1 MKRAAL
7 ILLMLL
13 VSITPALAQS
23 TKKQENRRAQ
33 LKKEIAIIND
43 QLKENAK
50 GSSRALSDLNLT
62 RKKIGLR
69 KDLIAENER
78 EIRMLNDSIRFKE
91 NEIGRLQRRL
101 DTLNVYYNRLIRSAY
116 RNRDTRLWYLY
127 ILSGKN
133 IAQSFR
139 RFAYLRSF
147 STEISRQAND
157 IRETADRLEIE
168 KEQLEGLKAD
178 ARKSQIK
185 LQEDMASL
193 KEEEGKSEEI
203 IARLKKDEKK
213 YRAELDKKNKQVEA
227 LNREIAEIIRKANKG
242 SSGGKGSGG
251 KKTSTE
257 VDTKLASEFASNRG
271 KLPWPVEGSVTE
283 TYGQHYHP
291 TYKNIKLP
299 FSNGVTITTS
309 KSAPVKAVFNG
320 KVVQVVVLS
329 GYNQCIILQHGNY
342 FTFYCRVRGITV
354 KAGDKVTTGQVIG
367 YVDTVGDETSL
378 HFQLWKDSASE
389 DPELWL
395 K

>member
-7 ILLMLL
+7 ILLLAL
-13 VSITPALAQS
+13 VSMAPVFSQS

-33 LKKEIAIIND
+33 LKKEIEIING
-43 QLKENAK
+43 QLRENAK
-50 GSSRALSDLNLT
+50 GSSKALSDLNLT

-91 NEIGRLQRRL
+91 NEIGKLQRRL
-101 DTLNVYYNRLIRSAY
+101 DTLNVYYERLVRSAY

-133 IAQSFR
+133 IAQSMR
-139 RFAYLRSF
+139 RFAYLRNF

-157 IRETADRLEIE
+157 IRETSDRLEIE
-168 KEQLEGLKAD
+168 KEQLEVLKAD

-213 YRAELDKKNKQVEA
+213 YRAELDKKSKQVEA
-227 LNREIAEIIRKANKG
+227 LNREIAEIIRKAKKG
-242 SSGGKGSGG
+242 SGGKAEGG

-257 VDTKLASEFASNRG
+257 VDTKLSSEFAANRG

-299 FSNGVTITTS
+299 FSNGVTITTQ
-309 KSAPVKAVFNG
+309 KSAPVRAVFNG

-329 GYNQCIILQHGNY
+329 GYNQCIIVQHGSY

-367 YVDTVGDETSL
+367 YADTIGDETSL

-389 DPELWL
+389 DPENWL

>member
-7 ILLMLL
+7 ILLLAL
-13 VSITPALAQS
+13 VSMAPVFSQS

-33 LKKEIAIIND
+33 LKKEIEIING
-43 QLKENAK
+43 QLRENAK
-50 GSSRALSDLNLT
+50 GSSKALSDLNLT

-91 NEIGRLQRRL
+91 NEIGKLQRRL
-101 DTLNVYYNRLIRSAY
+101 DTLNVYYERLVRSAY

-133 IAQSFR
+133 LGQSMR
-139 RFAYLRSF
+139 RFSYLRNF
-147 STEISRQAND
+147 SSEISRQAVD
-157 IRETADRLEIE
+157 IRETTNRLEIE
-168 KEQLEGLKAD
+168 KEQLEVLKAD

-213 YRAELDKKNKQVEA
+213 YRAELDKKSKQVEA
-227 LNREIAEIIRKANKG
+227 LNREIAEIIRKAKKG
-242 SSGGKGSGG
+242 SGGKAEGG

-257 VDTKLASEFASNRG
+257 VDTKLSSEFAANRG

-299 FSNGVTITTS
+299 FSNGVTITTQ
-309 KSAPVKAVFNG
+309 K
-320 KVVQVVVLS
+320 
-329 GYNQCIILQHGNY
+329 
-342 FTFYCRVRGITV
+342 CRWWCFR
-354 KAGDKVTTGQVIG
+354 VTT
-367 YVDTVGDETSL
+367 
-378 HFQLWKDSASE
+378 SA
-389 DPELWL
+389 
-395 K
+395 